1 MASQKQP
8 MAKLMRLV
16 RILKVW
22 LPHIR
27 ILEPRKFR
35 NRLLEEMVEWVV
47 RQQVE
52 KDREREL
59 PKLSE
64 RWQWLVLRMD
74 RDPRPANAVWAGR
87 ENYRTSAIV
96 VSSIFLAM

>member
-52 KDREREL
+52 KD
-59 PKLSE
+59 
-64 RWQWLVLRMD
+64 
-74 RDPRPANAVWAGR
+74 
-87 ENYRTSAIV
+87 
-96 VSSIFLAM
+96 